1 MREAAFV
8 KQNKEKWI
16 AFEKAINLSSNT
28 NPDELADGYI
38 QLTNDLAYAQTY
50 YEESKTLLYLNA
62 LASQAHQKIYKNKKE
77 SGNRIIDFWV
87 TEFPLFF
94 KQYHNT
100 LGVAFLIFMVAT
112 AIGSISAINDSTFL
126 RLILGDAYVNETLN
140 NISKGDPAAIYKG
153 GSEIGTFLGITINN
167 IRVAFLAFAFGVI
180 TSIGTAYIL
189 FSNGVML
196 GAFITFFYTKGVFF
210 EANKQIWLHGTIEI
224 SVIIIAGCA
233 GLIMGN
239 SVLFPKTYSRRV
251 SFMKGAKDGL
261 KVVISTIPF
270 FIIAGF
276 IEGFI
281 TRYTSMPNWLAFLII
296 GTSLLLILFYY
307 IIYPI
312 LLNRIHGRQLHTA
325 TSKS

>member
-8 KQNKEKWI
+8 KQNKEKWM
-16 AFEKAINLSSNT
+16 AFEKALTLSAQLD
-28 NPDELADGYI
+28 PDELADGYI
-38 QLTNDLAYAQTY
+38 HLTNDLAYAQTY
-50 YEESKTLLYLNA
+50 YAESKTLLYLNS

-77 SGNRIIDFWV
+77 SKNRIVEFWK

-94 KQYHNT
+94 RQYHKT
-100 LGVAFLIFMVAT
+100 LGIAFLIFAVAT
-112 AIGSISAINDSTFL
+112 AIGSLSALKDDTFV
-126 RLILGDAYVNETLN
+126 RLILGDAYVNKTLN
-140 NISKGDPAAIYKG
+140 NIAEGDPTAIYKS

-180 TSIGTAYIL
+180 TSLGTAYIL

-239 SVLFPKTYSRRV
+239 SILFPKTFSRRV

-261 KVVISTIPF
+261 KVVVSTIPF

-281 TRYTSMPNWLAFLII
+281 TRYSNMPNWLAFLII
-296 GTSLLLILFYY
+296 GGSLALIVYYY

-312 LLNRIHGRQLHTA
+312 QLNRRHAGHQQ
-325 TSKS
+325 

>member
-16 AFEKAINLSSNT
+16 AFEKAINLGAST
-28 NPDELADGYI
+28 DPDELANGYI

-50 YEESKTLLYLNA
+50 YAESKTLLYLNE
-62 LASQAHQKIYKNKKE
+62 LASLAHQKIYKNKKE
-77 SGNRIIDFWV
+77 SNNRILSFWI

-94 KQYHNT
+94 RQYHNT
-100 LGVAFLIFMVAT
+100 LGIAFLIFIIAS
-112 AIGSISAINDSTFL
+112 AIGSLSAINDATFV

-140 NISKGDPAAIYKG
+140 NIANGDPAAIYKG
-153 GSEIGTFLGITINN
+153 GSEIGSFLGITINN

-233 GLIMGN
+233 
-239 SVLFPKTYSRRV
+239 
-251 SFMKGAKDGL
+251 
-261 KVVISTIPF
+261 
-270 FIIAGF
+270 
-276 IEGFI
+276 
-281 TRYTSMPNWLAFLII
+281 
-296 GTSLLLILFYY
+296 
-307 IIYPI
+307 
-312 LLNRIHGRQLHTA
+312 
-325 TSKS
+325 